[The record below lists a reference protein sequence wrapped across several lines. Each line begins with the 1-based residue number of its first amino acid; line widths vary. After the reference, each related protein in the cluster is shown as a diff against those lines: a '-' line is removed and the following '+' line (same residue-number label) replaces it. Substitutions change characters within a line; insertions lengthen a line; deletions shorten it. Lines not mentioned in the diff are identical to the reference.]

1 MLVLCN
7 VIIII
12 FIISRFDIIPGQLW
26 QRQHETPLVFGLGL
40 CRRYKLEEREEKEWE
55 DGWKTT
61 DQRKTRQARGGFAN
75 LKMRTSLEG

>member
-1 MLVLCN
+1 MRLSGSSD
-7 VIIII
+7 
-12 FIISRFDIIPGQLW
+12 ISG
-26 QRQHETPLVFGLGL
+26 
-40 CRRYKLEEREEKEWE
+40 YKLEEREEKEWG